1 MKRVFVVSDLHL
13 GLGRLPQTGRYHRLE
28 SFFFDREF
36 RDFINYLIE
45 NTREEPARLVL
56 GGDIVDFLRI
66 DIAPDKRGRGERIKP
81 EGHDGK
87 RGLGFRMKAILWKAR
102 AVTKAHVRFFA
113 SLALW
118 IEAGNEIVW
127 LPGNHDPETRLSAV
141 QEVFREAIRK
151 QCIRDSSVVD
161 EALIF
166 RPWFHFE
173 KNRLWVEHG
182 NQSDPENA
190 FEYPFASE
198 LPELTCQ
205 CFEDEVDMPVG
216 SWFQRYV
223 YNGLGNVTFQVP
235 AVGAR
240 RPYALWLLL
249 NRPQALWTLVRSYI
263 PLWRRLINEKC
274 EDDHALAEARME
286 ETHCAKLEKIGA
298 ATSLTTDV
306 LADLSRPLKSTRIGL
321 PSTFVSVYLRRT
333 LRNAALRG
341 LTSVFGLILLTLAFI
356 ATLDASWCVLTKSL
370 VLVAL
375 MFVLIAAFARF
386 IVKFW
391 LGAVQPDIASKQR
404 GRQHAERIAETVGVP
419 VVILGHYHS
428 EDRFPLPSGGFYI
441 NTGTWVPVWNP
452 GDQLRE
458 RVQFSFCDLRGREPK
473 LRYWN
478 PDRNSA
484 RRVILMEE

>member
-13 GLGRLPQTGRYHRLE
+13 GLGRLPRTGRYHRLE

-36 RDFINYLIE
+36 RDFISYLIE
-45 NTREEPARLVL
+45 NTNKEPARLVL
-56 GGDIVDFLRI
+56 AGDIVDFLRI
-66 DIAPDKRGRGERIKP
+66 DIAPDKRGVGERIKP
-81 EGHDGK
+81 DGHGDK

-102 AVTKAHVRFFA
+102 AVTNAHDRFFA

-118 IEAGNEIVW
+118 IDAGNEIVW
-127 LPGNHDPETRLSAV
+127 IPGNHDPETRLLEV

-151 QCIRDSSVVD
+151 QCVGDASLVD
-161 EALIF
+161 EALVF

-173 KNRLWVEHG
+173 QGRLWVEHG

-190 FEYPFASE
+190 FEYPVASE

-263 PLWRRLINEKC
+263 PLWRRLIREKC
-274 EDDHALAEARME
+274 QEDHAIAERRME
-286 ETHCAKLEKIGA
+286 ETHRAKLEKIGVS
-298 ATSLTTDV
+298 TSLAVDV
-306 LADLSRPLKSTRIGL
+306 LADLSRPLKNTRIGL
-321 PSTFVSVYLRRT
+321 PSTFVSEYLRRT
-333 LRNAALRG
+333 LGKAALKG
-341 LTSVFGLILLTLAFI
+341 LASILGLIFLTIALV
-356 ATLDASWCVLTKSL
+356 ATLNASWCVLAKSL
-370 VLVAL
+370 ALVAM
-375 MFVLIAAFARF
+375 MFVPIAAFARLV
-386 IVKFW
+386 VKFW
-391 LGAVQPDIASKQR
+391 LGAVQPDSESKQR
-404 GRQHAERIAETVGVP
+404 GRQRAERIAETVGVP

-458 RVQFSFCDLRGREPK
+458 RVQFSFCDLCGHEPV
-473 LRYWN
+473 LRYWS
-478 PDRNSA
+478 PERSSA